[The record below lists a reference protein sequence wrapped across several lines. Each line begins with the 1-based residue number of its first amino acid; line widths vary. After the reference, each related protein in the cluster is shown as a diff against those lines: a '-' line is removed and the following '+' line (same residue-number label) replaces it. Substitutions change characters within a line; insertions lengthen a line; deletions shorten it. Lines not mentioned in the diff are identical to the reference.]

1 LRLIGAGWVCL
12 GLVPEVDRVGKE
24 CGELEEVELLESVCG
39 GDAGAGGGAGGA
51 TGGAGFVAGGVVPAN
66 LGPNGCSFGIEVQL
80 YWNSGTVSSSPV
92 RNL

>member
-1 LRLIGAGWVCL
+1 MRLIGAGWVCL
-12 GLVPEVDRVGKE
+12 GLVPEVDRVGEE

-66 LGPNGCSFGIEVQL
+66 ICPNGCSFGIEVQL

>member
-1 LRLIGAGWVCL
+1 
-12 GLVPEVDRVGKE
+12 
-24 CGELEEVELLESVCG
+24 VCG
-39 GDAGAGGGAGGA
+39 GDAGAGGGACGA
-51 TGGAGFVAGGVVPAN
+51 RGGAGFVAGGVVPAN